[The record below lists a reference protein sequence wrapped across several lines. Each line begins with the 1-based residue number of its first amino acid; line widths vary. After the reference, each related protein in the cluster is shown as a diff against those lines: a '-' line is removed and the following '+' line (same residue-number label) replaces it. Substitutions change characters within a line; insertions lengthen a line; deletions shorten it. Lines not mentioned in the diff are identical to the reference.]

1 MNISYQ
7 NLDNGL
13 AKTLLKISP
22 KLENILEAI
31 GKLGAWLSLPLIG
44 IIMFDI
50 ISRKFFVLGSTKLQE
65 MEWHLHAALFLL
77 ALGYAYLKNFH
88 VRIEVIR
95 EGFSTKLKAILE
107 VIGVIIFI
115 LPYTGLIVWF
125 GIDFVSRSYGLQEV
139 SSALTGLSHRWVIKA
154 FVPMGMAFLW
164 LAGISVLLRNISYL
178 IGLKSNNQIL
188 MDTSQAMSP
197 ELSNATEEIVKSVQ
211 AEENKL

>member
-13 AKTLLKISP
+13 AKTLLKISS

-77 ALGYAYLKNFH
+77 ALGYAYLKNSH
-88 VRIEVIR
+88 VRI
-95 EGFSTKLKAILE
+95 
-107 VIGVIIFI
+107 
-115 LPYTGLIVWF
+115 
-125 GIDFVSRSYGLQEV
+125 
-139 SSALTGLSHRWVIKA
+139 
-154 FVPMGMAFLW
+154 
-164 LAGISVLLRNISYL
+164 
-178 IGLKSNNQIL
+178 
-188 MDTSQAMSP
+188 
-197 ELSNATEEIVKSVQ
+197 
-211 AEENKL
+211 